1 MACLRR
7 DNRVIV
13 KRTSDQVKLK
23 QNENTEEVREDYKT
37 FIGKQFLKLSSP
49 GPSQPLFLE
58 VNLIEWLPYERKLGV
73 KMHSERQKKN

>member
-37 FIGKQFLKLSSP
+37 FIGKQFLNC
-49 GPSQPLFLE
+49 QALFLV
-58 VNLIEWLPYERKLGV
+58 VNLNSMTGCLMRE
-73 KMHSERQKKN
+73 N